1 MSHKPRK
8 RFGQNFLVDDQ
19 VIDRI
24 IAAIDPRED
33 DFIVEIGP
41 GQGALTRPLVASGT
55 ELQVIEID
63 RDLAQSLPARVIGID
78 DGDIHVGDAL
88 KTDLASLMPGIS
100 GRKIRVVGNLPYNIS
115 TPLLAKLLEQADV
128 IVDMHFM
135 LQQEVVRRMAAVPGN
150 KDYGRLTIMCQY
162 HCQVIPLFTVP
173 ATAFNPVP
181 KVESGFVRLVP
192 HDKPPVAVSDH
203 DLFVRVVAR
212 AFSQRRKTLR
222 NSLRKVLT
230 GEQIIEAGVDP
241 GLRPESLGLEEY
253 ARLTEVVA
261 HYGGIQGTNHGS

>member
-1 MSHKPRK
+1 MSHKARK
-8 RFGQNFLVDDQ
+8 RFGQNFLVDEQ

-24 IAAIDPRED
+24 VSAIDPQED
-33 DFIVEIGP
+33 DLIVEIGP
-41 GQGALTRPLVASGT
+41 GQGALTRPLFATGAR
-55 ELQVIEID
+55 LRVIEID
-63 RDLAQSLPARVIGID
+63 RDLAQALPNRVIGLD
-78 DGDIHVGDAL
+78 AADIHQGDAL
-88 KTDLASLMPGIS
+88 KTNLASLVPGSS
-100 GRKIRVVGNLPYNIS
+100 GQKMRVVGNLPYNIS
-115 TPLLAKLLEQADV
+115 TPLLAKLLEQLDV
-128 IVDMHFM
+128 IEDMHFM

-173 ATAFNPVP
+173 ASAFNPVP

-192 HDKPPVAVSDH
+192 HDQPPVAVSDH
-203 DLFVRVVAR
+203 ALFVRVVAQ

-230 GEQIIEAGVDP
+230 AEQIAEAGIDP
-241 GLRPESLGLEEY
+241 GLRPESLGLDEY

-261 HYGGIQGTNHGS
+261 HYGGIQGR